1 MKHFAH
7 KSRLRSVISVA
18 ISAAMIVSLIV
29 VPAFASTDATLGTL
43 NAGTSGIAGY
53 VTTDANGDPGTSN
66 PGLNGTV
73 SIAVTGTPGVNAFQ
87 VSAASYTATGLV
99 TPVNQLSTPLN
110 VITDTEQ
117 LRITVVDADAGNPA
131 LWAASQTPRVYW
143 DATMTVTPTTTVQG
157 VVDQI
162 NSYFAGLDL
171 TSVAADAA
179 SARLLEGYFRVAATQ
194 PQAPSAGQAIRLTK
208 TRAGLGSIVFAW
220 DMDTPGADA
229 NPGVA
234 DVLFGE
240 GIDWTIGS
248 GAPNGFGMG
257 TSPSNYSVNATFT
270 PINGTAY
277 SLNSGDTG
285 VGSYDSAT
293 PYADEFNLNG
303 VDAVTGQFTGLVID
317 NGFGYPW
324 DDDWYI
330 PMATANRA
338 TVMPGTISFD
348 LGQGVRNPRYTED
361 DTWIVPNTGNNTI
374 GTAVAGK
381 VETFTVALDHPH
393 VDAGFTRQGAIN
405 GIRVLY
411 PKGFT
416 FAPSNYATS
425 SAQADGYG
433 AQSVTTSNT
442 EFGPMVTIENIQWPA
457 EHPANEY
464 LDVYTA
470 LRAPTQAGLY
480 GPGAG
485 SLTPDDGLKVWIRN
499 VGTGLDEWV
508 PLFCEPNNDGPL
520 SIQVAPDAVAKVDLV
535 KNADNRADGKVL
547 LTAAAY
553 DQYGN
558 AVTGVTFND
567 PAINND
573 VHNTGTLSRTAPGDN
588 SWVWNLSEV
597 PMINTA
603 TLTYTV
609 GLSTFTDAVSI
620 DTIGVG
626 EPAKVIIEPTDNKT
640 AYAYGDYAS
649 FSLKLLDANN
659 KGTSWM
665 DDHDWHVYTA
675 LAVEQNGT
683 ERGSGMKFFNH
694 GWSQSSNSSAVSA
707 LPGSFDFIGLNP
719 LRGEQAITL
728 VAQANAGMV
737 LEAPF
742 TTITVA
748 DAPSTWVHG
757 VPTGISI
764 VAEQPTPGDW
774 AVDDDIYN
782 DRAWYGVE
790 KAQFGWALADGSDAV
805 TFTAQVVDAFG
816 DPVTGA
822 NVTGKNVYWDIERF
836 TGTRG
841 TFPTGQSYE
850 TTTDANGRSTASVK
864 SFRATQDVRSV
875 PGWSGPHGDD
885 SWFTPVYVEVED
897 VTTVAQDWAHPCTDQ
912 VRTDNYGFTYFH
924 GGQMDASLEQT
935 VEGNDKDIVLVGDSV
950 GYTAEVTDP
959 AFGTAVA
966 GWPIKFTTT
975 FGSFDASGTKSLE
988 TVSGSDGK
996 ATVRVTSPDKGTAY
1010 ITAID
1015 RELAAITDSVDFT
1028 EWATRTEVLSTDV
1041 AGDRAVSAVRFWFE
1055 NVKTGARLIWD
1066 NTTIAPFGKK
1076 DSGYWVYGRDAA
1088 GLLKHTNEVQN
1099 VTAVDTNADG
1109 KYDAYQ
1115 GNIPALDSP
1124 TYTGPGD
1131 PALAAVP
1138 RLESAGERYALIGG
1152 SFWGGSMVNNVFF
1165 NGETILAAPAR
1176 PTTTFVKT
1184 ADLVAETSQ
1193 FSEDVAVRGAGY
1205 TPGKTAPEFT
1215 DWVEVY
1221 LGDITSATS
1230 GAKYIGRAPVGRD
1243 GQLLPTGVWGY
1254 EQQNYLRR
1262 LSPGL
1267 YDITVDGLVFKNG
1280 LEVKNWFKQSWISI
1294 DNKTPEVSYI
1304 DGSKDHKIQV
1314 NAFGSEWMEVFGGS
1328 LRLSNY
1334 SDGNQTWSTFKLP
1347 ANSMTNG
1354 LHNVVAR
1361 IQWDDNYFTR
1371 AVAKYYIIHKMAFS
1385 SVKVSASGRKLNI
1398 SGSVKAAAEANGSK
1412 NFAVKLTIQK
1422 RVNGTWK
1429 KYGSKTVST
1438 NGAATN
1444 AYSTTYT
1451 VKSAGTYRVVASH
1464 SDSAHAASSKTSSSK
1479 SVK

>member
-1 MKHFAH
+1 VKHFAH

-18 ISAAMIVSLIV
+18 ISAAMIISLIV

-43 NAGTSGIAGY
+43 NAGTTGIAGY
-53 VTTDANGDPGTSN
+53 VTTDSNGDPGTSN

-117 LRITVVDADAGNPA
+117 LRVTVVDIDAGNPA
-131 LWAASQTPRVYW
+131 LWAPSQTPRVYW
-143 DATMTVTPTTTVQG
+143 DATMTVTPTMTVQG

-179 SARLLEGYFRVAATQ
+179 SARLLEGYFRVTATQ

-208 TRAGLGSIVFAW
+208 TRAGNGSLVFAW

-248 GAPNGFGMG
+248 GAPNGFGVG
-257 TSPSNYSVNATFT
+257 TSPSNYSVDATFT
-270 PINGTAY
+270 PINGNAY
-277 SLNSGDTG
+277 SLNTPGTG
-285 VGSYDSAT
+285 VGAFDSAT
-293 PYADEFNLNG
+293 PFTNEFNLDG
-303 VDAVTGQFTGLVID
+303 VDPVTGQFTGLLID
-317 NGFGYPW
+317 NGWATPW
-324 DDDWYI
+324 DNDWYI

-338 TVMPGTISFD
+338 TVMPGTITFD

-361 DTWIVPNTGNNTI
+361 DTEIVPNTGNNTI

-381 VETFTVALDHPH
+381 VETYTVMLDHPH
-393 VDAGFTRQGAIN
+393 TSSGEALPLQGTIN

-411 PKGFT
+411 PKGFS

-425 SAQADGYG
+425 SAQDDGYG

-457 EHPANEY
+457 VHGPNEY
-464 LDVYTA
+464 LDIYTA
-470 LRAPTQAGLY
+470 LTAPTKAGLY

-485 SLTPDDGLKVWIRN
+485 SLTPDDGLKVWVRN
-499 VGTGLDEWV
+499 VGTGLDQWV
-508 PLFCEPNNDGPL
+508 PLFCDPNNDGPL
-520 SIQVAPDAVAKVDLV
+520 SIQVAPDTVSRVDLV

-547 LTAAAY
+547 LTATAY
-553 DQYGN
+553 DKFDN
-558 AVTGVTFND
+558 VVPGVVFND

-573 VHNTGTLSRTAPGDN
+573 VHNTGSLARTAPGEN

-597 PMINTA
+597 PMVNTA

-609 GLSTFTDAVSI
+609 GLSTFTDAVSV
-620 DTIGVG
+620 DTVGVG
-626 EPAKVIIEPTDNKT
+626 EPAQVIIEPVGGKT
-640 AYAYGDYAS
+640 AYAYNDALFVS
-649 FSLKLLDANN
+649 MKLVDANG

-665 DDHDWHVYTA
+665 DDHDWHVYSA
-675 LAVEQNGT
+675 LAVEQDGDEHGT
-683 ERGSGMKFFNH
+683 SQKYFNH
-694 GWSQSSNSSAVSA
+694 GWSQSANSFSTSA
-707 LPGSFDFIGLNP
+707 LPGTFEFSGLNP
-719 LRGEQAITL
+719 LWGEQAITL

-748 DAPSTWVHG
+748 GEPSSWVHG
-757 VPTGISI
+757 VPVGVKV
-764 VAEQPTPGDW
+764 VADKPTPGDW
-774 AVDDDIYN
+774 AVNDDVYN
-782 DRAWYGVE
+782 NRGWYYLDKE
-790 KAQFGWALADGSDAV
+790 QFGWALADGSDAV
-805 TFTAQVVDAFG
+805 TFTVQVVDAFG

-850 TTTDANGRSTASVK
+850 TVTDANGRSTASVK
-864 SFRATQDVRSV
+864 SFRATTGVRSL
-875 PGWSGPHGDD
+875 PGWSGPWGDD

-897 VTTVAQDWAHPCTDQ
+897 VTTAAQDWAHPCTSQ
-912 VRTDNYGFTYFH
+912 VRSADYGFTYFH
-924 GGQMDASLEQT
+924 GGQMSASLEKT
-935 VEGNDKDIVLVGDSV
+935 VEGDSKDIALVGDSV

-959 AFGTAVA
+959 AFGTPVA

-996 ATVRVTSPDKGTAY
+996 ATVRVSSPDQGTAY
-1010 ITAID
+1010 VTAID
-1015 RELAAITDSVDFT
+1015 RELAAITDSVFFT

-1041 AGDRAVSAVRFWFE
+1041 AGDRALSRVRYWFE
-1055 NVKTGARLIWD
+1055 NVKTGARLMWD
-1066 NTTIAPFGKK
+1066 NLAPIYSLTNG
-1076 DSGYWVYGRDAA
+1076 DGGENVYGHDSA
-1088 GLLKHTNEVQN
+1088 GLLHNTNQTIN
-1099 VTAVDTNADG
+1099 TAAVDTNADG
-1109 KYDAYQ
+1109 KYDAYETD
-1115 GNIPALDSP
+1115 IPALDDS
-1124 TYTGPGD
+1124 YTKVSS
-1131 PALAAVP
+1131 VP
-1138 RLESAGERYALIGG
+1138 RLESAGERYALIEG
-1152 SFWGGSMVNNVFF
+1152 SFWGGAMVNNVFY
-1165 NGETILAAPAR
+1165 NGEWIWPAPAR

-1184 ADLVAETSQ
+1184 ADLAAETSQ
-1193 FSEDVAVRGAGY
+1193 FSDYVSVRGAGY
-1205 TPGKTAPEFT
+1205 TPGKTAPEMT
-1215 DWVEVY
+1215 DWVEVF

-1230 GAKYIGRAPVGRD
+1230 SAKYIGRAPVGRD
-1243 GQLLPTGVWGY
+1243 GQLLPTGVWDY
-1254 EQQNYLRR
+1254 YNDDYLRR
-1262 LSPGL
+1262 MSPGL

-1280 LEVKNWFKQSWISI
+1280 LEVKNWFKESWISI
-1294 DNKTPEVSYI
+1294 DNKTPEVSYL
-1304 DGSKDHKIQV
+1304 DGSKDHKVQV
-1314 NAFGSEWMEVFGGS
+1314 NAFGGNVYDVYGGS
-1328 LRLSNY
+1328 LMLRNY
-1334 SDGNQTWSTFKLP
+1334 ADGEQTWSTYVLP
-1347 ANSMTNG
+1347 AGSQTNG
-1354 LHNVVAR
+1354 LHNLSAKIR
-1361 IQWDDNYFTR
+1361 WDDSYITR
-1371 AVAKYYIIHKMAFS
+1371 VVTKYYIIHKMSFS

-1422 RVNGTWK
+1422 RVNGVWK

-1464 SDSAHAASSKTSSSK
+1464 SDAAHSASSKTSSSK